1 MTDLK
6 PPTESW
12 RTLRRF
18 NVPWG
23 ITDAMIGFAIVACG
37 SLASLLALG
46 LIARFLGEPVRRGD
60 YVLVLFLLQ
69 VLMVGTV
76 WLLAVKW
83 RGAGLSSL
91 GLWTSGLRWPKIVGW
106 AALALGLSIVAGL
119 VYQVIV
125 TSLGIDSLK
134 PSPVPERLL
143 GEGIL
148 RAFTVGILVV
158 VGPAAEEVFFR
169 GFLLGAFVQGI
180 GVVPGLIVASAI
192 FAVAHGD
199 LTVLLPTFVSGAI
212 LSWLYL
218 RTRSIWPGFLAHA
231 GQNSIAVTF
240 AV

>member
-12 RTLRRF
+12 LTLRRLS
-18 NVPWG
+18 VPWG

-46 LIARFLGEPVRRGD
+46 RLLGSLESQSDGVTT
-60 YVLVLFLLQ
+60 LVLFLLQ
-69 VLMVGTV
+69 VLMMGTV
-76 WLLAVKW
+76 WFLAVKW

-91 GLWTSGLRWPKIVGW
+91 GLGTRGLHWPRIVGW
-106 AALALGLSIVAGL
+106 AALALAVSIVAGL
-119 VYQVIV
+119 VYQGIV
-125 TSLGIDSLK
+125 SGLGIESLE

-143 GEGIL
+143 GEGIV

-158 VGPAAEEVFFR
+158 VGPAAEEIFFR

-199 LTVLLPTFVSGAI
+199 LTVLLPTFASGAI

>member
-1 MTDLK
+1 MTDLN

-12 RTLRRF
+12 LTLRRF

-46 LIARFLGEPVRRGD
+46 RLLGSLESQSDGVTT
-60 YVLVLFLLQ
+60 LVLFLLQ
-69 VLMVGTV
+69 VLMMGTV
-76 WLLAVKW
+76 WFLAVKW
-83 RGAGLSSL
+83 RGAGLNSL
-91 GLWTSGLRWPKIVGW
+91 GLGTRGLHWPRIVGW
-106 AALALGLSIVAGL
+106 AALALAVSIVAGL

-125 TSLGIDSLK
+125 TGLGIDSLK

-143 GEGIL
+143 GEGIV

-158 VGPAAEEVFFR
+158 VGPAAEEIFFR
-169 GFLLGAFVQGI
+169 GFLLSAFVQGI
-180 GVVPGLIVASAI
+180 GVLPGLIVASAI

-199 LTVLLPTFVSGAI
+199 LSVLLPTFASGAI

>member
-46 LIARFLGEPVRRGD
+46 RLLGSLESQSDGVTT
-60 YVLVLFLLQ
+60 LVLFLLQ
-69 VLMVGTV
+69 VLMMGTV
-76 WLLAVKW
+76 WFLAVKW
-83 RGAGLSSL
+83 RGAGLNSL
-91 GLWTSGLRWPKIVGW
+91 GLGTRGLHWPKIVGW

-125 TSLGIDSLK
+125 TSLGIDSLE

-143 GEGIL
+143 GEGIV

-158 VGPAAEEVFFR
+158 AGPAAEEVFFR

-199 LTVLLPTFVSGAI
+199 LSVLLPTFAGGAI